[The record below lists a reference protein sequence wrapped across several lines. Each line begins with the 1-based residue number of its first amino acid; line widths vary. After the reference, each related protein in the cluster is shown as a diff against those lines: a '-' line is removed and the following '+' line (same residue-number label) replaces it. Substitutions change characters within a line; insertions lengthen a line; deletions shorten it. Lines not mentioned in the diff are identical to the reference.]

1 MDYRIESFLMDVVV
15 LLNVKKQFRNA
26 EPDKRMKE
34 KAAQSCRALCRSA
47 FSKRYLAVKNSD
59 SRAFDAGAR
68 RHRAR
73 PTRFPPMDY
82 EAATATLD
90 KNTRPSCSAR

>member
-1 MDYRIESFLMDVVV
+1 MDYP
-15 LLNVKKQFRNA
+15 

-34 KAAQSCRALCRSA
+34 KAAQSCRALCRM
-47 FSKRYLAVKNSD
+47 RVLEEIPRAVKNSD

-73 PTRFPPMDY
+73 PTRFPLMD
-82 EAATATLD
+82 
-90 KNTRPSCSAR
+90 